1 MLHVSLVE
9 VDDDD
14 DVALFGVSE
23 ELLVSETKSFGDG
36 GVILE
41 KGMVESFAV
50 VVHEEEVQ
58 VASHDRTFIAGLEI
72 ERERERESVC
82 VCDIRKV
89 PACILCVSFS
99 G

>member
-72 ERERERESVC
+72 ERERERVETGK
-82 VCDIRKV
+82 RK
-89 PACILCVSFS
+89 LNGTVSEVIYRKIK
-99 G
+99 